1 MDYIAE
7 ANSTASN
14 QFHGE
19 LVSLDQFNAVLN
31 NAIDALHQLDR
42 IKKAIFYGRALS
54 SAPVELGVWNCNK
67 LTFEISGVPELAIH
81 GIIGAATECGELLEA
96 LSLALR
102 DGSELDAV
110 NIKEETGDVFW
121 YLAILAKSQGFTFE
135 ECQETNIAKL
145 RKRFP
150 DKFTEY
156 DALNRDLNAERNV
169 LENKPTA
176 PAVPTNNN
184 DEKFAL

>member
-54 SAPVELGVWNCNK
+54 LKPVELGVWNCNK
-67 LTFEISGVPELAIH
+67 LTPEISGISELAIH

-96 LSLALR
+96 LSLALH
-102 DGSELDAV
+102 DDDTLGLDAV

-145 RKRFP
+145 RKRYP

-156 DALNRDLNAERNV
+156 DALNRNLDVERKV
-169 LENKPTA
+169 LEG
-176 PAVPTNNN
+176 NN

>member
-1 MDYIAE
+1 MDYISE
-7 ANSTASN
+7 ACSTASN
-14 QFHGE
+14 RFYGE

-31 NAIDALHQLDR
+31 NAIYALHQLDR
-42 IKKAIFYGRALS
+42 LKKAIFYGKAL
-54 SAPVELGVWNCNK
+54 PLKPIELGVWNCDK
-67 LTFEISGVPELAIH
+67 LTPELSGVPELTIH

-102 DGSELDAV
+102 DNSELDSV

-145 RKRFP
+145 RKRYP

-156 DALNRDLNAERNV
+156 DALNRNLDIERKV
-169 LENKPTA
+169 LEADSKTVKQMA
-176 PAVPTNNN
+176 AF
-184 DEKFAL
+184 KK